1 MVAKIIIWAVDRDQG
16 IAVMLRALEEVN
28 IQGGVTTNLEEQKR
42 LIASKQFRS
51 GRFTTDLYQKVCE
64 QEK

>member
-1 MVAKIIIWAVDRDQG
+1 
-16 IAVMLRALEEVN
+16 MLRALEEVN
-28 IQGGVTTNLEEQKR
+28 IQGVTTNLEEQKR

>member
-1 MVAKIIIWAVDRDQG
+1 MVAKIIIWAPDRDQG

-28 IQGGVTTNLEEQKR
+28 IQGVTTNLEEQKR